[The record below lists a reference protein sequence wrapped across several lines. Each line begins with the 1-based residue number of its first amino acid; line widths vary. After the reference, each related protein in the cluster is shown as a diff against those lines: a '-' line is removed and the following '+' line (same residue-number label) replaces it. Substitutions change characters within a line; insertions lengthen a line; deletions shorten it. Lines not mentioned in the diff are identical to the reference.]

1 MRKNPCYTTNSF
13 VNFNVKNNVFV
24 IFVNKLTFLSYKN
37 SKKFVYLTKRK
48 LKNKFFF

>member
-37 SKKFVYLTKRK
+37 SKKIRLV
-48 LKNKFFF
+48 NKKKIKK

>member
-37 SKKFVYLTKRK
+37 RQKIRLVNKKKIK
-48 LKNKFFF
+48 K